1 MATSPSSRVGRPSV
15 VIGAGFSGIAAALRM
30 RARGEDVVL
39 LERLP
44 ELGGR
49 ARTFRR
55 DDFVFDAGPTVITA
69 PFLFEELFELFGK
82 KLQDEVELLP
92 VEPWYRMVFDDGT
105 SFDYGGTVDETLAN
119 IARFEPAD
127 QDGYLRLLEHS
138 EKLFDKGFTEL
149 ADQPFHRLG
158 EMVRSAPDLVRLRA
172 DRSVWQLTARHLK
185 DHRLRQAFSLQ
196 PLLVGGNPV
205 TTTSIYSL
213 IHFLERRWGVVFP
226 RGGTGALVAALGRL
240 LDEVGVDVRLGTTVS
255 KIDVES
261 GRASAVVLED
271 GERLEARRVVFAGD
285 PSFLY
290 RRLIAPEHR
299 RHWTDRRLARQRHSM
314 GLFVWYFG
322 SSRQYPDVAHH
333 TILFGPR
340 YRELLA
346 DIFDRKLLADDP
358 SLYLHRP
365 TATDPALAPAGHDGF
380 YVLAPVP
387 HLAADIDWDEAGP
400 RYRDLILERLEATLL
415 PGLRESLVT
424 DFFVTPKYFSVEL
437 LSHLGAG
444 FSIQPTLTQSA
455 WFRFHNRSRDVDDL
469 YLVGAG
475 THPGA
480 GVPGV
485 LSSAKVLEKLLDGE
499 AA

>member
-1 MATSPSSRVGRPSV
+1 MPALSPTV
-15 VIGAGFSGIAAALRM
+15 VVGAGFAGLAAALRL
-30 RARGEDVVL
+30 RARGEEVILVD
-39 LERLP
+39 RLP

-55 DDFVFDAGPTVITA
+55 AGFVFDAGPTVITA
-69 PFLFEELFELFGK
+69 PFLFEELFALFGRR
-82 KLQDEVELLP
+82 LQDEVELLP
-92 VEPWYRMVFDDGT
+92 VEPWYRMLFDDGT
-105 SFDYGGTVDETLAN
+105 SFDYGGTVDDTLAE
-119 IARFEPAD
+119 IERLAPAD
-127 QDGYLRLLEHS
+127 RRGYLRLLEHS
-138 EKLFDKGFTEL
+138 EKLFDKGFVEL
-149 ADQPFHRLG
+149 ADQPFNGWRDMLR
-158 EMVRSAPDLVRLRA
+158 VAPDLARLRA
-172 DRSVWQLTARHLK
+172 DRTVWSLVRRHLT
-185 DHRLRQAFSLQ
+185 DPRLRQAFSLQ
-196 PLLVGGNPV
+196 PLLVGGNPF

-240 LDEVGVDVRLGTTVS
+240 LDDVGVEVRLGTTVEQ
-255 KIDVES
+255 IEVDD
-261 GRASAVVLED
+261 GRVRAVRLAG
-271 GERLEARRVVFAGD
+271 GERIVAHRVVYAGD

-290 RRLIAPEHR
+290 RRLIEPRHR
-299 RHWTDRRLARQRHSM
+299 RRWTDRRLDRLRHSM

-322 SSRQYPDVAHH
+322 TRRRYPDVAHH

-340 YRELLA
+340 YESLLR
-346 DIFDRKLLADDP
+346 DIFDRGVLADDP

-365 TATDPALAPAGHDGF
+365 TATDPALAPDGHDAF

-387 HLAADIDWDEAGP
+387 HLGSGIDWDEAAEH
-400 RYRDLILERLEATLL
+400 YRQVVLDRLESTLL
-415 PGLRESLVT
+415 PGLGAELVEELHI
-424 DFFVTPKYFSVEL
+424 TPRYFEREL
-437 LSHLGAG
+437 LSHQGAG

-455 WFRFHNRSRDVDDL
+455 GFRFHNRSEDVDGL

-485 LSSAKVLEKLLDGE
+485 LSSAKVVENLLEQE